1 MIECINNN
9 QGFMMVVLTAVYVIA
24 TIAICLFNY
33 KSAQATREQVAES
46 ARQFEET
53 NRAFLTVYADFIR
66 NGLFVLCV
74 SNSGNKPAKD
84 INVNIGEEYFKNI
97 KQEFLPNVEKFVK
110 SNFMLGIEQK
120 FYLTLGGLLDYEKL
134 SNESMFLEL
143 AYQDDKRKYSE
154 RIEIRLKE
162 IAWSLNYTTP
172 ITDIQH
178 DIKKQRENVEKL
190 ADNLEKIR
198 RKIEDCVT
206 SR

>member
-46 ARQFEET
+46 ARQFEEI
-53 NRAFLTVYADFIR
+53 NRAFVTVYADFIR

-110 SNFMLGIEQK
+110 SNFMLGLEQK

-143 AYQDDKRKYSE
+143 TYQDDKRKYSE
-154 RIEIRLKE
+154 KIEIRLKE
-162 IAWSLNYTTP
+162 IAWSLNYTSP

>member
-53 NRAFLTVYADFIR
+53 NRAFVTVYADFIR

-110 SNFMLGIEQK
+110 SNFMLGLEQK

-143 AYQDDKRKYSE
+143 TYQDDKRKYSE

-162 IAWSLNYTTP
+162 IAWSLNYTSP

-190 ADNLEKIR
+190 SDNLEKIR
-198 RKIEDCVT
+198 RKIEDCVN

>member
-1 MIECINNN
+1 MLEWINNN
-9 QGFMMVVLTAVYVIA
+9 QGFVMVVLTAVYVIA

-74 SNSGNKPAKD
+74 SNSGNKPAKE

-110 SNFMLGIEQK
+110 SYFMLGIEQK

-162 IAWSLNYTTP
+162 IAWLLNYTSP

-190 ADNLEKIR
+190 SDNLEKIR
-198 RKIEDCVT
+198 RKIEDCVN

>member
-110 SNFMLGIEQK
+110 SNFMLGLEQK

-143 AYQDDKRKYSE
+143 TYQDDKRKYSE
-154 RIEIRLKE
+154 KIEIRLKE
-162 IAWSLNYTTP
+162 IAWSLNYTSP

-190 ADNLEKIR
+190 SDNLEKIR
-198 RKIEDCVT
+198 RKIEDCVN

>member
-53 NRAFLTVYADFIR
+53 NRAFVTVYADFIR

-74 SNSGNKPAKD
+74 SNSGNKPAKE

-143 AYQDDKRKYSE
+143 AYQDDKRKYSK

-162 IAWSLNYTTP
+162 IAWSLNYTSP

-190 ADNLEKIR
+190 SDNLEKIR
-198 RKIEDCVT
+198 RKIEDCVN

>member
-1 MIECINNN
+1 MLEWINNN
-9 QGFMMVVLTAVYVIA
+9 QGFVMVVLTAVYVIA

-53 NRAFLTVYADFIR
+53 NRAFVTVYADFIR

-74 SNSGNKPAKD
+74 SNSGNKPAKE

-110 SNFMLGIEQK
+110 SNFMLGLEQK

-143 AYQDDKRKYSE
+143 TYQDDKRKYSE
-154 RIEIRLKE
+154 KIEIRLKE
-162 IAWSLNYTTP
+162 IAWSLNYTSP

-190 ADNLEKIR
+190 SDNLEKIR
-198 RKIEDCVT
+198 RKIEDCVN

>member
-143 AYQDDKRKYSE
+143 TYQDDKRKYSE

-162 IAWSLNYTTP
+162 IAWSLNYTSP

-190 ADNLEKIR
+190 SDNLEKIR
-198 RKIEDCVT
+198 RKIEDCVN

>member
-1 MIECINNN
+1 MLEWINNN
-9 QGFMMVVLTAVYVIA
+9 QGFVMVVLTAVYVIA

-74 SNSGNKPAKD
+74 SNSGNKPAKE

-110 SNFMLGIEQK
+110 SNFMLGLEQK

-143 AYQDDKRKYSE
+143 TYQDDKRKYSE
-154 RIEIRLKE
+154 KIEIRLKE
-162 IAWSLNYTTP
+162 IAWSLNYTSP

-190 ADNLEKIR
+190 SDNLEKIR
-198 RKIEDCVT
+198 RKIEDCVN